1 MDYSLFGKVIEVGR
15 KGKLEGC
22 TGLISLVSAG
32 EQAVDKNRECLA
44 QHATAWIVEFYLW
57 WYLQTENPRPEK

>member
-44 QHATAWIVEFYLW
+44 QHATAWIVEFYL
-57 WYLQTENPRPEK
+57 